1 VSTETEPLAATAPAL
16 PAALEPIVV
25 DDRQRNVFRVH
36 RSAMTS
42 AQIHRDEI
50 ERIFG
55 RSWLYVGHESEIPLP
70 GDFVRRPV
78 AGRPVFMVR
87 SAKSGQINVFH
98 NSCTHRG
105 AMVCRQQSG
114 NAKVFSC
121 FYHAWSFDT
130 DGELKGVPD
139 RAAYAGGLNFAA
151 LGLKRVHRVES
162 YRGFVF
168 ASFDPD
174 IVDLPT
180 YLADAKEYLD
190 LVVDGCGGSVEI
202 IKGTNEYSFDANWK
216 LLVENSID
224 GYHAQ
229 STHDTYFK
237 YLISIGTDLGAGV
250 DGRAVSLGN
259 GHAVIE
265 YSAPWGRPVAKWE
278 PLFGEEAR
286 GEIDRLRDDL
296 TDRYGKERAHKM
308 AETNRNLLIYP
319 NLVINDI
326 MAVTV
331 RTLFPSSPNRV
342 DVTAWQLAPRD
353 ELAALRQRR
362 LDSFLTFLGPG
373 GFATP
378 DDVEALESCQ
388 QGYRGGGVEWNDI
401 SRGMGRAPMAN
412 DEEQMREFWR
422 RWQAQMGSCADLS
435 GVR

>member
-1 VSTETEPLAATAPAL
+1 VSTGTEPRIDVPPVAADVLDPM
-16 PAALEPIVV
+16 VV
-25 DDRQRNVFRVH
+25 DDQQNNVFRVH

-42 AQIHRDEI
+42 AQVHLDEI

-55 RSWLYVGHESEIPLP
+55 RSWLYVGHESEIPQP
-70 GDFVRRPV
+70 GDFVRRPIT
-78 AGRPVFMVR
+78 GRPVFMVR
-87 SAKSGQINVFH
+87 GSKSGHINVFH

-105 AMVCRQQSG
+105 AMVCRQESG

-130 DGELKGVPD
+130 EGELKGVPD
-139 RAAYAGGLNFAA
+139 RAAYAGGLDFTA
-151 LGLKRVHRVES
+151 LGLKRVPRVES

-180 YLADAKEYLD
+180 YLADAKEYID

-202 IKGTNEYSFDANWK
+202 TKGTNEYSFDANWK

-237 YLISIGTDLGAGV
+237 YLISIGTDLGGGV

-286 GEIDRLRDDL
+286 GEIDRLRADL
-296 TDRYGKERAHKM
+296 VERFGAERAHKI

-331 RTLFPSSPNRV
+331 RTLFPASPNRV
-342 DVTAWQLAPRD
+342 DVTAWQIAPRD
-353 ELAALRQRR
+353 ELPNLRQRR

-401 SRGMGRAPMAN
+401 SRGMGRGPMAN

-422 RWQAQMGSCADLS
+422 RWQTQMGTAASVGGL
-435 GVR
+435 R

>member
-1 VSTETEPLAATAPAL
+1 MPSTAS
-16 PAALEPIVV
+16 PAADPIVV
-25 DDRQRNVFRVH
+25 DDQERNVFRVH

-42 AQIHRDEI
+42 ERIHREEV

-55 RSWLYVGHESEIPLP
+55 RSWLYVGHESEVPRP

-78 AGRPVFMVR
+78 AGRPLFMVR
-87 SAKSGQINVFH
+87 GANSGCVNVFH

-105 AMVCRQQSG
+105 AMVCRQESG
-114 NAKVFSC
+114 NAKAFSC
-121 FYHAWSFDT
+121 FYHAWTFDSEG
-130 DGELKGVPD
+130 DLKGVPD
-139 RAAYAGGLNFAA
+139 RSAYAGGLNFAE
-151 LGLKRVHRVES
+151 LGLKHVQRVES

-168 ASFDPD
+168 ASFDAD
-174 IVDLPT
+174 IVDLQT
-180 YLADAKEYLD
+180 YLAGAREYID
-190 LVVDGCGGSVEI
+190 LVVDGCGGSVEMT
-202 IKGTNEYSFDANWK
+202 KGTNEYSFDANWK

-237 YLISIGTDLGAGV
+237 YLISIGTDLGTGV

-286 GEIDRLRDDL
+286 GEIERLRADL
-296 TDRYGKERAHKM
+296 VDRFGAERARKI

-331 RTLFPSSPNRV
+331 RTLFPASPSRV

-353 ELAALRQRR
+353 ELPSLRQRR

-388 QGYRGGGVEWNDI
+388 QGYHSGGVEWNDI
-401 SRGMGRAPMAN
+401 SRGMGRGPMAN

-422 RWQAQMGSCADLS
+422 RWQAQMGTAADV
-435 GVR
+435 GVVR